1 MTAIFIGC
9 GLVLLFAGG
18 EFLVRGAVLV
28 AARARVSSLM
38 IGLTVVGFG
47 TSTPELAT
55 SLQSALAGS
64 PGIAIGNIVGS
75 NIANVLLILGIS
87 ALIMPIPCPLPRVMS
102 DGALM
107 LGASLVLAGLSLGG
121 ILGRFDGVVLV
132 LGLAG
137 YLWLMW
143 RQEKATPDS
152 GEQYNSVRAG
162 WKFLVYELAL
172 VIGGIA
178 AVVAGGH
185 MLVKGAI
192 ELAAYAGISET
203 VIGLTIV
210 AVGTSLPELA
220 TSIVAAYRRQPEI
233 CYGNIVGS
241 NIFNILG
248 IAGVTA
254 ATVPVPVPDDILHFD
269 LPVMIGV
276 CVIMSIFAATGAR
289 LTRSEGAVMLACYG
303 LYIVVLMP

>member
-1 MTAIFIGC
+1 MTTALLIGC

-18 EFLVRGAVLV
+18 EALVRGAVLV

-64 PGIAIGNIVGS
+64 PGIALGNIVGS

-87 ALIMPIPCPLPRVMS
+87 ALILPIPCPLPRVMS

-107 LGASLVLAGLSLGG
+107 LGASLALAGLSLGG
-121 ILGRFDGVVLV
+121 VLGRLDGVLLV
-132 LGLAG
+132 LCLAG

-143 RQEKATPDS
+143 RQEKAGPEVEAYQTARS
-152 GEQYNSVRAG
+152 G
-162 WKFLVYELAL
+162 WKFILYEFAL

-178 AVVAGGH
+178 AIVAGGRL
-185 MLVKGAI
+185 LVTGAI
-192 ELAAYAGISET
+192 DLAASAGVSET
-203 VIGLTIV
+203 MIGLTIV

-220 TSIVAAYRRQPEI
+220 TSIVAAYKRQPEI

-241 NIFNILG
+241 NIFNVFG

-254 ATVPVPVPDDILHFD
+254 LTVPVPVPAEILSFDI
-269 LPVMIGV
+269 PVMIGV
-276 CVIMSIFAATGAR
+276 CLIMSVFAATGAR
-289 LTRSEGAVMLACYG
+289 LTRGEGAALLACYG
-303 LYIVVLMP
+303 AYILVLLP

>member
-1 MTAIFIGC
+1 MTALLIGC

-18 EFLVRGAVLV
+18 ECLVRGAVLV

-55 SLQSALAGS
+55 SLQSVLAGS
-64 PGIAIGNIVGS
+64 PGLALGNIVGS

-87 ALIMPIPCPLPRVMS
+87 ALILPIPTPLPRVMS

-137 YLWLMW
+137 YLWMMW
-143 RQEKATPDS
+143 RQEKSTPQT
-152 GEQYNSVRAG
+152 GEYQSVRAG
-162 WKFLVYELAL
+162 WKFLLYEIAL
-172 VIGGIA
+172 VVGGIA
-178 AVVAGGH
+178 GVVAGGH
-185 MLVKGAI
+185 LLVKGAI
-192 ELAAYAGISET
+192 DLAAHAGISET

-220 TSIVAAYRRQPEI
+220 TSIVAAIRRQPEI

-241 NIFNILG
+241 NIFNIFG

-254 ATVPVPVPDDILHFD
+254 LTVPLPVPDDILYFD

-276 CVIMSIFAATGAR
+276 CIVMSIFAATGAR
-289 LTRSEGAVMLACYG
+289 LTRSEGAVLLAGYG
-303 LYIVVLMP
+303 LYLVTIMP

>member
-1 MTAIFIGC
+1 MTAILIVA

-18 EFLVRGAVLV
+18 ELLVRGAILV

-64 PGIAIGNIVGS
+64 PGIALGNIVGS
-75 NIANVLLILGIS
+75 NIANVLLILGLAAMI
-87 ALIMPIPCPLPRVMS
+87 LPIPCPLPRVMS

-107 LGASLVLAGLSLGG
+107 LGASLALTGLAWGGL
-121 ILGRFDGVVLV
+121 LGRFDGAILV
-132 LGLAG
+132 ACLAG
-137 YLWLMW
+137 YLWFMW
-143 RQEKATPDS
+143 RQNRTGPES
-152 GEQYNSVRAG
+152 GEFAPVKSG
-162 WKFLVYELAL
+162 WRFVVLETSL
-172 VIGGIA
+172 
-178 AVVAGGH
+178 VVAGIAGVVFGGH
-185 MLVKGAI
+185 LLVRGAI
-192 ELAAYAGISET
+192 DLAAHAGISET

-220 TSIVAAYRRQPEI
+220 TSLVAAIRGQQDI

-241 NIFNILG
+241 NIFNVLG

-254 ATVPVPVPDDILHFD
+254 LTKPVPVPGDILYFD
-269 LPVMIGV
+269 LPVMIAV
-276 CVIMSIFAATGAR
+276 CLVMSIFSATGAR
-289 LTRSEGAVMLACYG
+289 LTRGEGAILLAGYG
-303 LYIVVLMP
+303 VYLFVITT